1 MKKFLVILHSLI
13 SVICLIFTVG
23 CYRSSWEYPLTEG
36 TYETIQKIERYDSQI
51 GKNIEHE
58 QIKTIK
64 LVLKQIDKNE
74 FDKAN
79 VSNVVEDRY
88 QKNNDKKFFSFALYF
103 FIKDVDD
110 FVQVIVSNLVYE
122 NGTPDYS
129 GQIFCET
136 ESYRLESSFFFDY
149 SETDT
154 KIGCNIK
161 WTEEKDLSFW
171 GAYLELKK

>member
-1 MKKFLVILHSLI
+1 M
-13 SVICLIFTVG
+13 
-23 CYRSSWEYPLTEG
+23 
-36 TYETIQKIERYDSQI
+36 
-51 GKNIEHE
+51 
-58 QIKTIK
+58 
-64 LVLKQIDKNE
+64 KQIDKNE

-110 FVQVIVSNLVYE
+110 FVQVTVSNLVYE

>member
-1 MKKFLVILHSLI
+1 MKKFLVILLSLI
-13 SVICLIFTVG
+13 SAICLIFTAG

-36 TYETIQKIERYDSQI
+36 IYE
-51 GKNIEHE
+51 
-58 QIKTIK
+58 TIK

-79 VSNVVEDRY
+79 GSNVVEDRY
-88 QKNNDKKFFSFALYF
+88 QKNTDKKFFSFALYF
-103 FIKDVDD
+103 FIKDVGD
-110 FVQVIVSNLVYE
+110 FVQVTVSNLVYE

-136 ESYRLESSFFFDY
+136 ESYRLESSFFFGY

-154 KIGCNIK
+154 KIGCNIG
-161 WTEEKDLSFW
+161 WSEEKDLSYWVADF
-171 GAYLELKK
+171 ELKK